1 MSNNLR
7 RIGVFYDGSYFAHIS
22 NYYCYQHPRKSRISC
37 SGLHDFIRHQVAAA
51 EDTDMQ
57 HCQIVAAHYFR
68 GRLKADTHK
77 SQALSQERAFEDVL
91 MRQSINTHYLP
102 MSPLGREKGIDVLLA
117 LEAYESALKHNLE
130 FCVLIAGDG
139 DFVVLAH
146 KLQALGTKVM
156 VLGWNFEF
164 SDKDGGKR
172 QTRTSHHLIESVC
185 YPMLMHELIGASE
198 SHDDPMVNR
207 LFLTQKGEQQPSSDD
222 DSYWGEDDEYL
233 DEEHEEGEEYLDE
246 RRDEGIDFSASTGT
260 IVNLS
265 EGYGFIDIGSE
276 KNLYFFHRDLTNK
289 TFDEV
294 AVGDAVQ
301 FHIEEGPRGPIA
313 KNIEVLDSDNT

>member
-1 MSNNLR
+1 MSNKLR

-51 EDTDMQ
+51 EDTGME

-68 GRLKADTHK
+68 GRLKANFDNP
-77 SQALSQERAFEDVL
+77 QALFQERAFEDVL
-91 MRQSINTHYLP
+91 MRQDISTHYLP
-102 MSPLGREKGIDVLLA
+102 MSPKGEKGIDVLLA
-117 LEAYESALKHNLE
+117 LEAYESALKHSLE
-130 FCVLIAGDG
+130 VCVLIAGDG
-139 DFVVLAH
+139 DFVALAH

-164 SDKDGGKR
+164 ADNKDGAR
-172 QTRTSHHLIESVC
+172 RETRTSHRLLESVC
-185 YPMLMHELIGASE
+185 YPMLMHELIGVSE

-207 LFLTQKGEQQPSSDD
+207 LFLTQKGDQQSSSDD
-222 DSYWGEDDEYL
+222 DNYWEEDDEYL
-233 DEEHEEGEEYLDE
+233 SEEY
-246 RRDEGIDFSASTGT
+246 DEGDNSSGRTGT

-294 AVGDAVQ
+294 AVGDEVQ